1 MNSENLTRFLGSR
14 SSSGSHDHNELYS
27 DIQAS
32 GCGGGGGA
40 KSSSESP
47 HTSTRL
53 SYSDELP
60 RTPTYE
66 FYGFV
71 LYLLS
76 IVFYSSFSYLVHSG
90 FLLELPVVF
99 LMWAYLPDY
108 ILHKIGISYYASKYW
123 ALALPSYA
131 LLTIVYI
138 ILMTWSL
145 DFSFNPEFGSAF
157 NVTDEVAVLTRRN
170 SLSLHGHHLLASKDF
185 GDKARVDVMPELSD
199 IPLSVVNAI
208 LYEE

>member
-76 IVFYSSFSYLVHSG
+76 IVFYI
-90 FLLELPVVF
+90 VF